1 MNIKEQSQDRILFI
15 SVIALISFG
24 LFMLFSASWVKSLE
38 ITEGDSRTYFLV
50 SQMIKLFPAFFIFI
64 LLTKINYRKLQFLS
78 PYLLFTSFLL
88 LLYTQFQG
96 CASDSCRWLSIGPIS
111 FQTSDTARFSMILF
125 LASYID
131 NNHKHMKQFV
141 KGIFYP
147 MLAIS
152 PVALMIIIQPD
163 NSTTLILLTITFAM
177 LFVGGAS
184 FIQLATVGVFSVGAI
199 GIFILNEKNYALGRI
214 LSFIDSSGTSASIG
228 YQSNQA
234 LIGLK
239 QGGFSGMGIGESIQK
254 YSYLPETHTDF
265 IFAIIGEELGLLL
278 GTIPIL
284 TLFLLIFLRGIK
296 IAKSSTDP
304 FAVLLSIGISFNII
318 IYAFINAAVVTGLMP
333 VTGLPM
339 PMISYGGSGMIVNF
353 AMIGILLNISQSK
366 VYIGNN
372 FKWSPIKYG

>member
-265 IFAIIGEELGLLL
+265 IFAIIGEELGFIA
-278 GTIPIL
+278 GSIL
-284 TLFLLIFLRGIK
+284 MLVYYIIFYRAVQISKKSNDIFGIM
-296 IAKSSTDP
+296 
-304 FAVLLSIGISFNII
+304 LSIGFGLSIT
-318 IYAFINAAVVTGLMP
+318 IYAFINIGVVIGVMP
-333 VTGLPM
+333 VTGVPLPF
-339 PMISYGGSGMIVNF
+339 ISYGGSSLIINLMMI
-353 AMIGILLNISQSK
+353 AILLNISKAQRK
-366 VYIGNN
+366 LNVK
-372 FKWSPIKYG
+372 KWRLRVNA